1 LLPYLGFKI
10 AKVDVI
16 HADRAEG
23 KSTYN
28 FSKLFKMSMDIIIS
42 NSNKPLRMAVSIG
55 FGMSLLSFI
64 LAAYNVFARLVGIIQ
79 VEGFTTTVFSIWFV
93 GGLMLFVMG
102 ILGLYIGKIFDQV
115 KGRPL
120 YIVMDELNFDKK

>member
-1 LLPYLGFKI
+1 
-10 AKVDVI
+10 
-16 HADRAEG
+16 
-23 KSTYN
+23 
-28 FSKLFKMSMDIIIS
+28 
-42 NSNKPLRMAVSIG
+42 MAVSIG

-64 LAAYNVFARLVGIIQ
+64 LATYNIIARLVGIIQ